1 MIIEGL
7 IADIVEHVLKDLI
20 KEIDKVSREKNFVVK
35 SLNSPAQK
43 SRFYYKGTLNGI
55 NLSKKIIEKRL
66 KELKNDSRLHT

>member
-7 IADIVEHVLKDLI
+7 IYDIVEQLLEDLI
-20 KEIDKVSREKNFVVK
+20 KEIDNFRCEKNFVMK

-55 NLSKKIIEKRL
+55 ELSKKIIEKKL
-66 KELKNDSRLHT
+66 KEL